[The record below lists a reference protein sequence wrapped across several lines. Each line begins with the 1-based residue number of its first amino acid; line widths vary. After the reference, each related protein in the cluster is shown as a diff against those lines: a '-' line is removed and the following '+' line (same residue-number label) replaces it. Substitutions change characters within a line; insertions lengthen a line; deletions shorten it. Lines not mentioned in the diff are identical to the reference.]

1 MFARLHHDQAGKF
14 NVVHV
19 ILLIVVSAAFYG
31 SILYVPPYMQYW
43 KIKQAA
49 QELALTGSTIERN
62 DERNKAWYDS
72 RIREIGAEYPMSEH
86 LTYRR
91 IDYEN
96 VEVAFEY
103 DYPIHLFWSKEPHV
117 LHFTYQCY
125 AKNGHCT
132 N

>member
-1 MFARLHHDQAGKF
+1 MFARLHQDQAGKF

-19 ILLIVVSAAFYG
+19 LLLIVVSAALYA
-31 SILYVPPYMQYW
+31 SIMYIPAYLQFW

-62 DERNKAWYDS
+62 DERNKSWYDS
-72 RIREIGAEYPMSEH
+72 RMKEINVQYPMSEH

-91 IDYEN
+91 LDYEN

-103 DYPIHLFWSKEPHV
+103 DYPIKHFWSDQPHV
-117 LHFTYQCY
+117 LHFTFMCFAQ
-125 AKNGHCT
+125 NGHC
-132 N
+132 NN